1 MDDRKLIAEA
11 KRVREF
17 AYVPYSH
24 FAVGAAVQGGT
35 GRVYGGCNI
44 ENHSLSL
51 TNCAEATAIYKAI
64 SEGERELLTILI
76 LTDAVTPTPPCGRCR
91 QIILEFRIPRIV
103 MRNLNG
109 DSFEMTLNE
118 ILPEAFSAA
127 DIYVGAPPTIPATAN
142 ND

>member
-17 AYVPYSH
+17 AYAPYSK

-35 GRVYGGCNI
+35 GRVYGGCNV

-64 SEGERELLTILI
+64 SEGERELLTLLV
-76 LTDAVTPTPPCGRCR
+76 LTDSVTPTPPCGKCR
-91 QIILEFRIPRIV
+91 QIISEFRIPRIV

-109 DSFEMTLNE
+109 DSLEMTLDE
-118 ILPEAFSAA
+118 LLPEAFSAA
-127 DIYVGAPPTIPATAN
+127 DMMPSEPPTIDELLA
-142 ND
+142 DH